1 MPWCFGLKE
10 FDGCNDS
17 DGDGYADNIDECPDV
32 KGTLMG
38 CPEVVVP
45 VEVEP
50 VYCFEDVDDIKAYFS
65 SLIRDGRIKVEGLKF
80 RVQVGAFRNPPK
92 PTYFDFLKNVGT
104 ADVVIEDELTK
115 YRLGDF
121 ATLVETEVIRLSV
134 IDQGVDDA
142 FVVAYFNDMRIS
154 MREAIE
160 ILCSKK

>member
-1 MPWCFGLKE
+1 M
-10 FDGCNDS
+10 
-17 DGDGYADNIDECPDV
+17 
-32 KGTLMG
+32 
-38 CPEVVVP
+38 
-45 VEVEP
+45 
-50 VYCFEDVDDIKAYFS
+50 
-65 SLIRDGRIKVEGLKF
+65 
-80 RVQVGAFRNPPK
+80 
-92 PTYFDFLKNVGT
+92 
-104 ADVVIEDELTK
+104 VIEDELTK